1 MRKEKT
7 ERGTTRPMNLQL
19 FAETKSGVYPCY
31 ENQFQINTS
40 DSAAEESMESIADC
54 ETFAVSI
61 DNGTEE
67 WHPFEGGGWVS
78 RLMTSKSLT
87 ITVTAKRNVGDP
99 GNDYVAGKAW
109 KNGRN
114 AEANFQWTF
123 PDGST
128 VKLKNAVINVTNI
141 GAGDSTS
148 VAPLEFEVMSN
159 GKPEFTNAS
168 V

>member
-1 MRKEKT
+1 MRREV
-7 ERGTTRPMNLQL
+7 ERGSDRPMKLQL

-31 ENQFQINTS
+31 ENQFQIDTS
-40 DSAAEESMESIADC
+40 DSGTETFKSIADC

-67 WHPFEGGGWVS
+67 WHPFEGGGWVN

>member
-1 MRKEKT
+1 MRREV
-7 ERGTTRPMNLQL
+7 ERGSDRPMKLQL

-31 ENQFQINTS
+31 ENQFQIDTS
-40 DSAAEESMESIADC
+40 ESETETLKSIADC
-54 ETFAVSI
+54 TTFSVSI
-61 DNGTEE
+61 DNGVEE
-67 WHPFEGGGWVS
+67 WTPFTTEGWVR
-78 RLMTSKSLT
+78 RLMTAKSLT

-109 KNGRN
+109 KNGRD

-128 VKLKNAVINVTNI
+128 VKLKNAVINVTNP

-148 VAPLEFEVMSN
+148 VAEIEFEVMSN
-159 GKPEFTNAS
+159 GKPEFTSAAA
-168 V
+168 